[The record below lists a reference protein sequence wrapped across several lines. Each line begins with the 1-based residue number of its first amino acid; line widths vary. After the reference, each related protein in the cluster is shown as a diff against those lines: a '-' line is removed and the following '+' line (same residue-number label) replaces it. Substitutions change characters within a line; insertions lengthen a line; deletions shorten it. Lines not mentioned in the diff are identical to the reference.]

1 MIILGNSEVYISYG
15 IEEYLIPIILKWLSS
30 EDQSLSDSFLKYK
43 KVYKKVF
50 EKAIQL
56 ESLVKEWLTRDQL
69 WYLSDIG
76 II

>member
-15 IEEYLIPIILKWLSS
+15 IEEYLFSIILKWLSS